1 MPPKN
6 WQSRNSFWG
15 LRSLSLYLELNRRNI
30 FSLSS
35 SKRKTDEEI
44 RHGLLHRCHPK
55 DEGLLLKKQV
65 KKTFLKQNKNTCWQF
80 YVLKS
85 IRCGHE
91 SKKLVLN
98 SGSASKRK

>member
-35 SKRKTDEEI
+35 SKRKTDEET

-85 IRCGHE
+85 IRCGHK
-91 SKKLVLN
+91 SKKLSLN

>member
-15 LRSLSLYLELNRRNI
+15 LRSLSLYLELNRKNI

-35 SKRKTDEEI
+35 SKRNTDEETQ
-44 RHGLLHRCHPK
+44 HGLLHRCHPK

-65 KKTFLKQNKNTCWQF
+65 EKTFLKQNKNTCWQF

-85 IRCGHE
+85 IGCGSE